1 MRKVGI
7 VVLLLLGLVGTTMM
21 GTASAGRRQ
30 EIRKNRIHS
39 YHYKTCAT
47 CPRVKSSYM
56 TVDRSTNTIRRSV
69 KVVAT
74 AYNGGGT
81 SLFSVFERAT
91 SYFHHGHFDRPVSWS
106 ANVSYNDGFW
116 NHWDEV
122 SGSRTFDTGG
132 GPGPPEYR
140 FRRVHF
146 DLHSC
151 WPVVGCVLNSHPYV
165 QITARA
171 SKRDPFRTGHS
182 HG

>member
-7 VVLLLLGLVGTTMM
+7 VMLLVGLVGTAMM

-30 EIRKNRIHS
+30 EIRKNRVHG
-39 YHYKTCAT
+39 YRYKTCAT
-47 CPRVKSSYM
+47 CPRGVMETSYM
-56 TVDRSTNTIRRSV
+56 TVDYGTISRSV

-81 SLFSVFERAT
+81 NLFSVFERAT

-106 ANVSYNDGFW
+106 ANVWYNDGFW

-122 SGSRTFDTGG
+122 PGSRSFDTGG

-151 WPVVGCVLNSHPYV
+151 WPAIGCVLNSHPYV

-182 HG
+182 SG